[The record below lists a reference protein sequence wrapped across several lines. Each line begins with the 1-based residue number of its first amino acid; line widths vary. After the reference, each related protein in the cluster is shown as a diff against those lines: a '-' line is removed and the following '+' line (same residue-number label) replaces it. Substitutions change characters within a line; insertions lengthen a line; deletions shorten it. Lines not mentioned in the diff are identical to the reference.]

1 MELSID
7 IFMFFNTNCGQFALS
22 VQNNRLNYPPVGR
35 ILRTIYVFFYQFAG
49 P

>member
-7 IFMFFNTNCGQFALS
+7 IFVFFNGNFGHMALS
-22 VQNNRLNYPPVGR
+22 VQNNRLNYPPSA
-35 ILRTIYVFFYQFAG
+35 VFYAQFMVFCQFDD